1 MGKSAQSLYQQIA
14 LLPLAEQLVLAEHIL
29 SELDPSAAEV
39 NKAWLAEAERR
50 LADWRADQ
58 QETFSLHDVL
68 AQYDK

>member
-14 LLPLAEQLVLAEHIL
+14 LLPPAEQLVLAEHIL

-39 NKAWLAEAERR
+39 NKAWLAEAEKR
-50 LADWRADQ
+50 LANWRASQ

-68 AQYDK
+68 AQYGK

>member
-14 LLPLAEQLVLAEHIL
+14 LLPPAEQLVLVEHIL

-39 NKAWLAEAERR
+39 STAWLAEAERR
-50 LADWRADQ
+50 LADWRAGQ

-68 AQYDK
+68 AQYGK